1 MALGCRGKAALIA
14 LAKQQL
20 IGIAWTGVGDDGPH
34 GVEHE
39 AARQVECGRDF
50 HVACWLGAPLGAH
63 ELGARGAQLHARE
76 SVNGVVDAVVPGHE
90 APEHLVVRGVDD
102 GIGGKKRDISAP
114 EGYAVAIIERSCAC
128 RASALN
134 KALLQICILDGEYIG
149 REGFWHARIHECP
162 QQLSLFCFFLG
173 DFRQGGFSALLKKGS
188 DKKEP
193 AVRLIHQ
200 FRSFQHCGSA
210 SYMSPV

>member
-1 MALGCRGKAALIA
+1 MALGRRAKAALIA

-20 IGIAWTGVGDDGPH
+20 VGIAWMAVSDDRSY

-39 AARQVECGRDF
+39 AARQAECGRGF
-50 HVACWLGAPLGAH
+50 HVACRLGVPLGAH
-63 ELGARGAQLHARE
+63 ELGARGSQLHAGE
-76 SVNGVVDAVVPGHE
+76 SVNSVVDAMVSRHE
-90 APEHLVVRGVDD
+90 ASEHLVVRGVDD

-114 EGYAVAIIERSCAC
+114 EGDAVAIIERSCAC
-128 RASALN
+128 RASAFN
-134 KALLQICILDGEYIG
+134 KALLQICVLDGEYIG
-149 REGFWHARIHECP
+149 REGFRHARIHERP

-173 DFRQGGFSALLKKGS
+173 DFRQGRFSALLKEGS
-188 DKKEP
+188 DEKEP

-210 SYMSPV
+210 SYISPV